1 MPRAVAHGHSG
12 ALEHL
17 ALDAVISGTMW
28 ALSDGVCQAVEMKL
42 DLYGD
47 ESESEEKQKNK
58 DGGEEIQQKNK
69 DGGEEIQQK
78 YKDGGEEI
86 QQQNET
92 IIEPL
97 AKHKQVYDWHR
108 TMRFTLVAIP
118 AGIWLHAW
126 FRLLDS
132 FFPRKTFSN
141 LCLMAIVDWIG
152 ESPYILCN
160 MSMNAYLS
168 GGCDQV
174 KRTIKG
180 DYIDCNIWNLV
191 FWFPMDLFMFSCI
204 PVSWQ
209 LFYVRAMDLIFL
221 PVDSYFS
228 NRSVPKA
235 GVTDAITQQEED
247 DYDTDSDYVIK
258 QKRDDSVFCCSLQ

>member
-17 ALDAVISGTMW
+17 ALDAIISSSMW

-47 ESESEEKQKNK
+47 HKPVKDDNEMVDKGTEEGSIAQVAENSEIPPSGHSN
-58 DGGEEIQQKNK
+58 
-69 DGGEEIQQK
+69 
-78 YKDGGEEI
+78 
-86 QQQNET
+86 
-92 IIEPL
+92 
-97 AKHKQVYDWHR
+97 KQVYDWHR
-108 TMRFTLVAIP
+108 TMRFALVAIP

-132 FFPRKTFSN
+132 YFPRKTLGN
-141 LCLMAIVDWIG
+141 LCLMAFVDWVG

-168 GGCDQV
+168 GGWDQV
-174 KRTIKG
+174 KRTIKS
-180 DYIDCNIWNLV
+180 DYIDCNLWNLV
-191 FWFPMDLFMFSCI
+191 FWFPMDMFMFSFM

-235 GVTDAITQQEED
+235 GTEAIEGNDDD
-247 DYDTDSDYVIK
+247 DYDSDSDFAIK
-258 QKRDDSVFCCSLQ
+258 QKKDDSVFCCCVQ